1 MLISPENP
9 ILVNMKKSVLILV
22 GLVLLLASCNSS
34 KKNLIQGNYD
44 DIIGR
49 SVKKLI
55 KSPDSN
61 KDAILLDRSFKLAND
76 RDLEAIK
83 FLKQEAKADNWDKI
97 LMHYDMLKRRQ
108 NQLKPISPFML
119 NGQLT
124 QYQYFDYDGE
134 IISAKTNAAAYFYA
148 NGKRLVES
156 ADKMLIR
163 QAFSEFLRVKNYAG
177 SAYPDIDDLLQEAKF
192 NGISRVMVQIKNMSQ
207 YNFQPEFIERI
218 TSGNI
223 SQLNSDWVQFFF
235 DDSDEQ
241 IDFDYLTIVN
251 LLNIQVSPDD
261 TKTTDRIHKK
271 KVEDGFE
278 YVLDPKGNVKKDTLG
293 NDIKIKKYKEIQ
305 CVVVETAQRKE
316 ARLDGEIELYELYP
330 VNRLVR
336 KEPIG
341 AQNIFSHLSYR
352 AIGDVNALDAETQ
365 RKINAKPVP
374 FPRDEELIY
383 DNAFKVQEAIYQ
395 VLRVNQNY
403 FR

>member
-1 MLISPENP
+1 
-9 ILVNMKKSVLILV
+9 MKKSVLILV

-76 RDLEAIK
+76 RDLETIK

-108 NQLKPISPFML
+108 NQIKPISPFML

-156 ADKMLIR
+156 PDKMLIR

-293 NDIKIKKYKEIQ
+293 N
-305 CVVVETAQRKE
+305 
-316 ARLDGEIELYELYP
+316 
-330 VNRLVR
+330 
-336 KEPIG
+336 
-341 AQNIFSHLSYR
+341 
-352 AIGDVNALDAETQ
+352 
-365 RKINAKPVP
+365 
-374 FPRDEELIY
+374 
-383 DNAFKVQEAIYQ
+383 
-395 VLRVNQNY
+395 
-403 FR
+403 

>member
-1 MLISPENP
+1 
-9 ILVNMKKSVLILV
+9 MKKSVLILV
-22 GLVLLLASCNSS
+22 GLVLLFASCNSS
-34 KKNLIQGNYD
+34 KKNLIHGNYD
-44 DIIGR
+44 EIIDR

-61 KDAILLDRSFKLAND
+61 KDAILLDKSFKLAND

-108 NQLKPISPFML
+108 NQIKPISPFML

-134 IISAKTNAAAYFYA
+134 IIRAKTNAAAYFYA

-156 ADKMLIR
+156 PDKMLIR

-271 KVEDGFE
+271 NVEDGFD
-278 YVLDPKGNVKKDTLG
+278 YILDAKGNVKKDTLG
-293 NDIKIKKYKEIQ
+293 NDIKIKKIKEIQ
-305 CVVVETAQRKE
+305 CAVVETAQVKE

-341 AQNIFSHLSYR
+341 AQNIFRHLSYR
-352 AIGDVNALDAETQ
+352 AIGDVNALDSETQ

-383 DNAFKVQEAIYQ
+383 DNAIKVQEAIYQ
-395 VLRVNQNY
+395 VLRSNQNY